1 MAFKDEELKEII
13 STGESSTVQFKE
25 KINSVDA
32 LASEI
37 CAFAN
42 TKGGLIIVGVNDASQ
57 VIGLTPLE
65 ISKLNQ
71 MISNCCS
78 QKVYPALS
86 VLTENIKIEDKIV
99 VVIHVPLGANK
110 FYMANGRDVWV
121 KVGADKRRAGKE
133 ELRRLLQESFNIF
146 ADEQPI
152 QGTDIN
158 DLDSWLLKAFLE
170 KKTGNEKEEISK
182 EDEKSLESMK
192 ILKDGMCTLAG
203 LLLLGKRN
211 YPLFSQYQ
219 IAAVSWYG
227 NNPGVK
233 DYRESEDIKGNVL
246 ILYEE
251 TLAFIK
257 RQLRKLQMGQHVNSL
272 GILEIPSIALEEALI
287 NAIVHRNYYIQSNI
301 RIFVFD
307 NRVEIINPGT
317 LPNTLTVEAIK
328 SGVHISRNPIL
339 LSHIKDISGIPYRGT
354 GMGVKRIIKACEEYN
369 VKVDFENQIENNQ
382 FKVTFW
388 RKNQIETVRTS
399 EGG

>member
-1 MAFKDEELKEII
+1 MSFSIEEIKEII
-13 STGESSTVQFKE
+13 STGESSIVQFKE
-25 KINSVDA
+25 KFNSADA

-42 TKGGLIIVGVNDASQ
+42 TKGGKIIVGVKDTGD
-57 VIGLTPLE
+57 IRGLTPLE

-78 QKVYPALS
+78 QKIYPTIS
-86 VLTENIKIEDKIV
+86 VETENIKVDNRVLI
-99 VVIHVPLGANK
+99 VIHVPLGPNK

-133 ELRRLLQESFNIF
+133 EMRRLLQESFNIF

-152 QGTDIN
+152 QGTNMN
-158 DLDSWLLKAFLE
+158 DLDPWMLKAFLE
-170 KKTGNEKEEISK
+170 KKTGNEKEEITE
-182 EDEKSLESMK
+182 EDEKSLENMK
-192 ILKDGMCTLAG
+192 ILNDGRCTLAG
-203 LLLLGKRN
+203 LLLLGKRS

-219 IAAVSWYG
+219 ISAVSWYG
-227 NNPGVK
+227 NDPGVK

-246 ILYEE
+246 ILYEDA
-251 TLAFIK
+251 LAFIK
-257 RQLRKLQMGQHVNSL
+257 RQLRKLQMGQHVNSI
-272 GILEIPSIALEEALI
+272 GKLEIPSIALEEALI

-317 LPNTLTVEAIK
+317 LPNTLTVESIK

-339 LSHIKDISGIPYRGT
+339 LSHIKDIEGIPYRGT
-354 GMGVKRIIKACEEYN
+354 GMGVKRIIKACEEYEIP
-369 VKVDFENQIENNQ
+369 VEFENQIENNQ

-388 RKNQIETVRTS
+388 RN
-399 EGG
+399 

>member
-1 MAFKDEELKEII
+1 MSFNSDNLKEII

-32 LASEI
+32 LAAEI

-42 TKGGLIIVGVNDASQ
+42 TKGGLIVVGVNDTGQ
-57 VIGLTPLE
+57 VVGLAPTE
-65 ISKLNQ
+65 ISRLNQ

-78 QKVYPALS
+78 QKIYPAIS
-86 VLTENIKIEDKIV
+86 VETDNIKTDNKIV
-99 VVIHVPLGANK
+99 VVIHVPLGPNK

-133 ELRRLLQESFNIF
+133 EMRRLLQESFNIF

-152 QGTDIN
+152 QGTSIN
-158 DLDSWLLKAFLE
+158 DLDPRMLKTFLE
-170 KKTGNEKEEISK
+170 KKTGNEKEEITA
-182 EDEKSLESMK
+182 EDEKSLENMK
-192 ILKDGMCTLAG
+192 ILKDGHCTLAG
-203 LLLLGKRN
+203 LLLLGKRR

-219 IAAVSWYG
+219 ISAVSWYG
-227 NNPGVK
+227 NDPGLK
-233 DYRESEDIKGNVL
+233 DYKESEDIKGNVL

-257 RQLRKLQMGQHVNSL
+257 RQLRRVQRGQHVNSL
-272 GILEIPSIALEEALI
+272 GVLEIPSIALEEALI
-287 NAIVHRNYYIQSNI
+287 NAVVHRNYYIQSNI

-307 NRVEIINPGT
+307 NRVELINPGT
-317 LPNTLTVEAIK
+317 LPNTLTVESIK

-339 LSHIKDISGIPYRGT
+339 LSHIKDIEGIPYRGT
-354 GMGVKRIIKACEEYN
+354 GMGVKRMMKACEEDDIT
-369 VKVDFENQIENNQ
+369 VDFDNQIENNQ

-388 RKNQIETVRTS
+388 RK
-399 EGG
+399 

>member
-1 MAFKDEELKEII
+1 MSFNSDNLKEII

-32 LASEI
+32 LAAEI

-42 TKGGLIIVGVNDASQ
+42 TKGGLIVVGVNDTGQ
-57 VIGLTPLE
+57 VVGLAPTE
-65 ISKLNQ
+65 ISRLNQ

-78 QKVYPALS
+78 QKIYPAIS
-86 VLTENIKIEDKIV
+86 VETDNIKTDNKIV
-99 VVIHVPLGANK
+99 VVIHVPLGPNK

-133 ELRRLLQESFNIF
+133 EMRRLLQESFNIF

-152 QGTDIN
+152 QGTSIN
-158 DLDSWLLKAFLE
+158 DLDPRMLKTFLE
-170 KKTGNEKEEISK
+170 KKTGNEKEEITA
-182 EDEKSLESMK
+182 EDEKSLENMK
-192 ILKDGMCTLAG
+192 ILKDGHCTLAG
-203 LLLLGKRN
+203 LLLLGKRR

-219 IAAVSWYG
+219 ISAVSWYG
-227 NNPGVK
+227 NDPGLK
-233 DYRESEDIKGNVL
+233 DYKESEDIKGNVL

-257 RQLRKLQMGQHVNSL
+257 RQLRRVQRGQHVNSL
-272 GILEIPSIALEEALI
+272 GVLEIPSIALEEALI
-287 NAIVHRNYYIQSNI
+287 NAVVHRNYYIQSNI

-307 NRVEIINPGT
+307 NRVELINPGT
-317 LPNTLTVEAIK
+317 LPNTLTVESIK

-339 LSHIKDISGIPYRGT
+339 LSHIKDIEGIPYRGT
-354 GMGVKRIIKACEEYN
+354 GMGVKRMMKACE
-369 VKVDFENQIENNQ
+369 KDDITVDFDNQIENNQ

-388 RKNQIETVRTS
+388 RK
-399 EGG
+399 

>member
-1 MAFKDEELKEII
+1 MSFSIEEIKEII
-13 STGESSTVQFKE
+13 STGESSIVQFKE
-25 KINSVDA
+25 KFNSADA

-42 TKGGLIIVGVNDASQ
+42 TKGGKIIVGVKDTGD
-57 VIGLTPLE
+57 IRGLTPLE

-78 QKVYPALS
+78 QKIYPTIS
-86 VLTENIKIEDKIV
+86 VETENIKVDNKVLIV
-99 VVIHVPLGANK
+99 INVPLGPNK
-110 FYMANGRDVWV
+110 FYMANGRD
-121 KVGADKRRAGKE
+121 D
-133 ELRRLLQESFNIF
+133 Q
-146 ADEQPI
+146 QPI
-152 QGTDIN
+152 QGTNMN
-158 DLDSWLLKAFLE
+158 DLDPWMLKAFLE
-170 KKTGNEKEEISK
+170 KKTGNEKEEITE
-182 EDEKSLESMK
+182 EDEKSLENMK
-192 ILKDGMCTLAG
+192 ILNDGRCTLAG
-203 LLLLGKRN
+203 LLLLGKRS

-219 IAAVSWYG
+219 ITAVSWYG
-227 NNPGVK
+227 NDPGVK

-257 RQLRKLQMGQHVNSL
+257 RQLRRLQMGQHVNSI
-272 GILEIPSIALEEALI
+272 GKLEIPSIALEEALI

-317 LPNTLTVEAIK
+317 LPNTLTVESIK

-339 LSHIKDISGIPYRGT
+339 LSHIKDIEGIPYRGT
-354 GMGVKRIIKACEEYN
+354 GMGVKRIIKACKEYEIP
-369 VKVDFENQIENNQ
+369 VEFENQIENNQ

-388 RKNQIETVRTS
+388 RN
-399 EGG
+399 